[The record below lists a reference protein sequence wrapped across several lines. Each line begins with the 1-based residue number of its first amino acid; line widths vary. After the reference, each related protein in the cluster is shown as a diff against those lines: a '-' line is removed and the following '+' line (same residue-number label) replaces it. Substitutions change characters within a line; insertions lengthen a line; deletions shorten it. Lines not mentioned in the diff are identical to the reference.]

1 MSRKGQASKRSIL
14 PDSRYQNRLV
24 AQLVNQVLQGGKKSI
39 AEGAV
44 YGAFDLVGDKSG
56 EDPVTVY
63 KKAIDN
69 IRPALEVKSRRVGGA
84 TYQVPVE
91 VSGRRATTLALR
103 WLVGFSKERREKRMS
118 ERLAG
123 EILDAFSGQGAAMKK
138 REDMHKMA
146 EANRAFAH
154 YRW

>member
-1 MSRKGQASKRSIL
+1 VPRKGPAPKREVL
-14 PDSRYQNRLV
+14 PDVKYNSRLFGK
-24 AQLVNQVLQGGKKSI
+24 LINQVLERGKKSL
-39 AEGAV
+39 AERICYTSLEIVA
-44 YGAFDLVGDKSG
+44 KKTG
-56 EDPVTVY
+56 EDGLTVF

-69 IRPALEVKSRRVGGA
+69 IKPQLEVKPRRVGGA

-91 VSGRRATTLALR
+91 VSQRRAVTLALR
-103 WLVGFSKERREKRMS
+103 WLVNFAKTRKEKTMA

-123 EILDAFSGQGAAMKK
+123 EIIDAYNKTGSSIKK
-138 REDMHKMA
+138 REDLHKMA

>member
-1 MSRKGQASKRSIL
+1 MPRKGPAPKREVLADVKYNSKL
-14 PDSRYQNRLV
+14 LARLI
-24 AQLVNQVLQGGKKSI
+24 NQVLERGKKSL
-39 AEGAV
+39 AEKICYSSLDIIKA
-44 YGAFDLVGDKSG
+44 KTG
-56 EDPVTVY
+56 EDPLAVF

-69 IRPALEVKSRRVGGA
+69 IKPQLEVKPRRVGGA

-91 VSGRRATTLALR
+91 VPQRRAITLALR
-103 WLVGFSKERREKRMS
+103 WLVNFAKTRREKTMA

-123 EILDAFSGQGAAMKK
+123 EILDAYNKTGSSIKK
-138 REDMHKMA
+138 REDLHKMA

>member
-1 MSRKGQASKRSIL
+1 MSRKAAAPKRPIA
-14 PDSRYQNRLV
+14 PDSQYNNRLV
-24 AQLVNQVLQGGKKSI
+24 TQLINQVLQGGKKST
-39 AEGAV
+39 AEKAV
-44 YGAFDLVGDKSG
+44 YEAFSIISEKTGN
-56 EDPVTVY
+56 DPVAVY

-69 IRPALEVKSRRVGGA
+69 IRPHLEVKSRRVGGA
-84 TYQVPVE
+84 TYQVPIE

-103 WLVGFSKERREKRMS
+103 WLVGFAKDRREKRMA
-118 ERLAG
+118 EKLAG
-123 EILDAFSGQGAAMKK
+123 EILDAQSEQGASIKK